1 MKTIDK
7 KFTLV
12 VVMLVLSGISGK
24 YFDLAVLVTLAYL
37 IFG

>member
-1 MKTIDK
+1 MREIDK

-12 VVMLVLSGISGK
+12 IAILILAGISGK
-24 YFDLAVLVTLAYL
+24 YLDFALLVALAYL